1 MKSDMETVVNV
12 LASECSICLTP
23 FQSLEEEISTLSCGC
38 QFCHQCVKAYVQ
50 EKISNGI
57 IEISCLNIFC
67 DGVMEKEEVKTFC
80 EDDMHRRII
89 TMRRNLEVARDETRM
104 WCLTRDCDGIC
115 EIPPSIIGEDRIVKC
130 DQCNREH
137 NLSRPDKEDV
147 LISIMGI
154 NENIISC
161 PKCKI
166 LIEKNGG
173 CNLVRCKNCYTEFDG
188 KHGVVVW
195 WYIYYLFFVFLQV
208 IFMCIFGPVLALE
221 VSPWYFMWLVPFLLF
236 LYQIVNEIM
245 AFYN

>member
-12 LASECSICLTP
+12 FASECSICLTL
-23 FQSLEEEISTLSCGC
+23 FQSSEEEIYTLNCGC

-67 DGVMEKEEVKTFC
+67 DGVMGKEEVKTFC
-80 EDDMHRRII
+80 EDVMHRRII

-104 WCLTRDCDGIC
+104 WCRTRDCDGIC

-130 DQCNREH
+130 DKCNKEH

-173 CNLVRCKNCYTEFDG
+173 CSLVRCKNCYNYFDG
-188 KHGVVVW
+188 KNGVVVW
-195 WYIYYLFFVFLQV
+195 WRIFHLFFMFLWV
-208 IFMCIFGPVLALE
+208 IYVCMFGPWLALE
-221 VSPWYFMWLVPFLLF
+221 VSPWYFMSLVPFFLS
-236 LYQIVNEIM
+236 LYQIVNEIL

>member
-12 LASECSICLTP
+12 LPSECSICLTP
-23 FQSLEEEISTLSCGC
+23 FQSSEEEISTLNCGC
-38 QFCHQCVKAYVQ
+38 QFCYQCVKAYVQ

-67 DGVMEKEEVKTFC
+67 DGVMGKEEVKTFC
-80 EDDMHRRII
+80 EDVMHRRII

-104 WCLTRDCDGIC
+104 WCRTRDCDGIC

-130 DQCNREH
+130 DKCNKEH

-173 CNLVRCKNCYTEFDG
+173 CSLVRCKNCYNYFDG
-188 KHGVVVW
+188 KNGVVVW
-195 WYIYYLFFVFLQV
+195 WRIFHLFFMFLWV
-208 IFMCIFGPVLALE
+208 IYVCMFGPWLALE
-221 VSPWYFMWLVPFLLF
+221 VSPWYFMSLVPFFLS
-236 LYQIVNEIM
+236 LYQIVNEIL

>member
-23 FQSLEEEISTLSCGC
+23 FQSSEEEISTLSCGC

-104 WCLTRDCDGIC
+104 WCLTRDCEGIC

-130 DQCNREH
+130 EQCNREH
-137 NLSRPDKEDV
+137 NLSRSNEEDV
-147 LISIMGI
+147 LEHLMGT

-173 CNLVRCKNCYTEFDG
+173 CRLVTCKNCFAVFNDKYD
-188 KHGVVVW
+188 VVV
-195 WYIYYLFFVFLQV
+195 
-208 IFMCIFGPVLALE
+208 FGNIRH
-221 VSPWYFMWLVPFLLF
+221 FFLLF
-236 LYQIVNEIM
+236 LLVACLYFGFLVLSRIVSRWFFIFAVPM
-245 AFYN
+245 GYIWAGIFTDVALLIT

>member
-1 MKSDMETVVNV
+1 METVVNV
-12 LASECSICLTP
+12 FASECSICLTP
-23 FQSLEEEISTLSCGC
+23 FQSSEEEMYTLNCGC

-57 IEISCLNIFC
+57 IEISCLNLFC
-67 DGVMEKEEVKTFC
+67 DGVMENKEVETFC
-80 EDDMHRRII
+80 DDFMHRRII

-104 WCLTRDCDGIC
+104 WCLTRDCEEIC

-130 DQCNREH
+130 EQCNREH

-173 CNLVRCKNCYTEFDG
+173 CDLVRCKNCYHHFDG
-188 KHGVVVW
+188 KNGVVVR
-195 WYIYYLFFVFLQV
+195 WYIYHLFLMFLLV
-208 IFMCIFGPVLALE
+208 IFICIFGPRLALN
-221 VSPWYFMWLVPFLLF
+221 VSPWFFMGLVPVLLI
-236 LYQIVNEIM
+236 LYLIVNEIM
-245 AFYN
+245 AIYN